1 MSNTV
6 IYQDRFLKLRMVRGN
21 AAANQ
26 TERCWQALDHVHP
39 YWQTGTQQSLR
50 RIKAARASADDCD
63 MDRGDCALHYDLR
76 GEYAQAET
84 GTPRA

>member
-21 AAANQ
+21 ATANQ

-39 YWQTGTQQSLR
+39 YWQTGTQQSFR

-63 MDRGDCALHYDLR
+63 MDRGDCALHYGLH
-76 GEYAQAET
+76 GVYAQAET

>member
-1 MSNTV
+1 
-6 IYQDRFLKLRMVRGN
+6 MVRGN

-26 TERCWQALDHVHP
+26 TEWCRQALDNVHP
-39 YWQTGTQQSLR
+39 YRQAGTQQSFR
-50 RIKAARASADDCD
+50 RIKTARASADDCD
-63 MDRGDCALHYDLR
+63 MDRRDCALHYGLH